1 MRSGVNWMREYLRC
15 RTRPSVEAGWF
26 CRAGHAFEQDWPPA
40 RRQMRRHDHLLLA
53 DDDLAD
59 FVAHLI
65 EVAGG
70 ELESG
75 VGPHFLF

>member
-1 MRSGVNWMREYLRC
+1 MAAGQ
-15 RTRPSVEAGWF
+15 EADED
-26 CRAGHAFEQDWPPA
+26 AI
-40 RRQMRRHDHLLLA
+40 DHLLLA
-53 DDDLAD
+53 DDDLAY

-75 VGPHFLF
+75 VGPHLFILAVGGWQDAWGWGCRPNGLDSVCHAI

>member
-1 MRSGVNWMREYLRC
+1 
-15 RTRPSVEAGWF
+15 
-26 CRAGHAFEQDWPPA
+26 
-40 RRQMRRHDHLLLA
+40 LLA

-70 ELESG
+70 ELERG
-75 VGPHFLF
+75 VGTHLFILAVEG